1 MIQKKDNKEATEE
14 IKRTLGDFDVDLST
28 DEKKDSFAARR
39 LLTHTQGVMN
49 AAIAQ
54 YRNVDLVLAQIVEWG
69 EIVSR
74 FITHDKAFMSHNT
87 AELRLTINMFIHE
100 HVYKN
105 SYLSSKLLKS
115 ILVN

>member
-1 MIQKKDNKEATEE
+1 M
-14 IKRTLGDFDVDLST
+14 DLST

-54 YRNVDLVLAQIVEWG
+54 YRNVDLVLSQIAEWG

-74 FITHDKAFMSHNT
+74 FITHDKAFMSHST
-87 AELRLTINMFIHE
+87 EELILTINMFIKTHTFQ
-100 HVYKN
+100 
-105 SYLSSKLLKS
+105 
-115 ILVN
+115 VNY